1 MQPPPKSSFALC
13 CCGAATGREG
23 KPQWGSSRRRILRP
37 RKLRIVRKSPP
48 SHAPHL
54 RDLPDQALQLPHEAS
69 WARTDPERFQTEMEA
84 DRYAEYVAM
93 GWREP
98 EPQDIG
104 KVVFN
109 RSHKRTDANLIRAR
123 ATLREAYLSRH
134 AGEAG
139 GAEQAMLF
147 IF

>member
-1 MQPPPKSSFALC
+1 
-13 CCGAATGREG
+13 
-23 KPQWGSSRRRILRP
+23 
-37 RKLRIVRKSPP
+37 
-48 SHAPHL
+48 
-54 RDLPDQALQLPHEAS
+54 
-69 WARTDPERFQTEMEA
+69 MEA